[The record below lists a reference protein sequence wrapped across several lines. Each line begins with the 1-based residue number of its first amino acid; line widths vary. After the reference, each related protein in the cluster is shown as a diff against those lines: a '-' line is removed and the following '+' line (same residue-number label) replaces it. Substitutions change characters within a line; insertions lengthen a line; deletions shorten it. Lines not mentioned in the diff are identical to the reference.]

1 MPTLEKPSVETR
13 RNLYKDSCIDT
24 NKGKTNGMHN
34 DPSGETRRS
43 RDNTDTIDA
52 SGKTR
57 QIEFNLEPIA
67 NNRTN
72 NTI

>member
-1 MPTLEKPSVETR
+1 
-13 RNLYKDSCIDT
+13 
-24 NKGKTNGMHN
+24 MHN